1 MVGMPRIS
9 CFFRGAE
16 PCIIM
21 LTVLIMMLILLI
33 MMLMLLIIMLIEDA
47 YGESPPPPGIHHFV
61 ARPADIKQDFAGF
74 CRNLLNFG
82 TFQQDLSIIDQN
94 LA

>member
-1 MVGMPRIS
+1 M
-9 CFFRGAE
+9 
-16 PCIIM
+16 II
-21 LTVLIMMLILLI
+21 
-33 MMLMLLIIMLIEDA
+33 IEDA

>member
-1 MVGMPRIS
+1 MLVIAYFDVSFHVRYGSGALTGLPRW
-9 CFFRGAE
+9 
-16 PCIIM
+16 
-21 LTVLIMMLILLI
+21 LLRE
-33 MMLMLLIIMLIEDA
+33 LIEDA

-82 TFQQDLSIIDQN
+82 TFQQDLSIID
-94 LA
+94 

>member
-1 MVGMPRIS
+1 MGAKRLIS
-9 CFFRGAE
+9 IKSSFSISIS
-16 PCIIM
+16 II
-21 LTVLIMMLILLI
+21 I
-33 MMLMLLIIMLIEDA
+33 IEDA

>member
-1 MVGMPRIS
+1 
-9 CFFRGAE
+9 
-16 PCIIM
+16 M
-21 LTVLIMMLILLI
+21 LWLSSIRLTK
-33 MMLMLLIIMLIEDA
+33 LIEDA
-47 YGESPPPPGIHHFV
+47 YGESPPPPRIHHFA

-82 TFQQDLSIIDQN
+82 TFQQDLSIIVQN

>member
-1 MVGMPRIS
+1 MYYY
-9 CFFRGAE
+9 
-16 PCIIM
+16 
-21 LTVLIMMLILLI
+21 
-33 MMLMLLIIMLIEDA
+33 IEDA
-47 YGESPPPPGIHHFV
+47 CGESPPPPGIHHFV
-61 ARPADIKQDFAGF
+61 ARLADSKQDFAGF

>member
-1 MVGMPRIS
+1 MHLVVGS
-9 CFFRGAE
+9 NF
-16 PCIIM
+16 
-21 LTVLIMMLILLI
+21 
-33 MMLMLLIIMLIEDA
+33 IEDA
-47 YGESPPPPGIHHFV
+47 YGESPPPPGIHHFAV
-61 ARPADIKQDFAGF
+61 RPADIEQDFAGF

>member
-1 MVGMPRIS
+1 MM
-9 CFFRGAE
+9 F
-16 PCIIM
+16 IIV
-21 LTVLIMMLILLI
+21 LTMFIMML
-33 MMLMLLIIMLIEDA
+33 IMLIEDA

>member
-1 MVGMPRIS
+1 MFGVFLLHLVCPLRGFVGM
-9 CFFRGAE
+9 
-16 PCIIM
+16 
-21 LTVLIMMLILLI
+21 V
-33 MMLMLLIIMLIEDA
+33 IEDA
-47 YGESPPPPGIHHFV
+47 YGESPPPPGIHHFA

-82 TFQQDLSIIDQN
+82 TFQQDLTIIDQN

>member
-1 MVGMPRIS
+1 M
-9 CFFRGAE
+9 FFVFYTPSPGNKNVLTRAE
-16 PCIIM
+16 G
-21 LTVLIMMLILLI
+21 LGLF
-33 MMLMLLIIMLIEDA
+33 LIEDA

>member
-1 MVGMPRIS
+1 MLYTN
-9 CFFRGAE
+9 
-16 PCIIM
+16 CI
-21 LTVLIMMLILLI
+21 LIV
-33 MMLMLLIIMLIEDA
+33 EDA

>member
-1 MVGMPRIS
+1 
-9 CFFRGAE
+9 
-16 PCIIM
+16 M
-21 LTVLIMMLILLI
+21 LNHVLVLLSVLIMLVIMLAMLI
-33 MMLMLLIIMLIEDA
+33 IEDA

-94 LA
+94 LT

>member
-1 MVGMPRIS
+1 MFS
-9 CFFRGAE
+9 
-16 PCIIM
+16 
-21 LTVLIMMLILLI
+21 TLLVDYVHI
-33 MMLMLLIIMLIEDA
+33 IEDA
-47 YGESPPPPGIHHFV
+47 YGESPPPPGIHHFA